1 MALSGDCLIG
11 EEEKEVA
18 LYIYIYIYILKIT
31 NISLLCSHIY
41 VVLFQQFL
49 GNESSDWR
57 IF

>member
-18 LYIYIYIYILKIT
+18 LYIYILKIT

-49 GNESSDWR
+49 GNESFDWR